1 MNPKIS
7 KIETELE
14 KTKKKI
20 SGLQDHVQELEQQ
33 KTELENTD
41 IVGLVRD
48 AGMTP
53 QELAALIQ
61 AFHENIGKPLSRPA
75 PEDTK
80 NED

>member
-7 KIETELE
+7 KIETELK

-20 SGLQDHVQELEQQ
+20 SALQDHARELQQQ

-48 AGMTP
+48 AGMNP
-53 QELAALIQ
+53 QELTALIQ
-61 AFHENIGKPLSRPA
+61 AFHENIRKPLSMPA
-75 PEDTK
+75 QEENK

>member
-14 KTKKKI
+14 KARKKI
-20 SGLQDHVQELEQQ
+20 SELQDHVRELEQQ

-48 AGMTP
+48 AGMRP

-61 AFHENIGKPLSRPA
+61 AYYEKAGSSVQ
-75 PEDTK
+75 EDTK

>member
-1 MNPKIS
+1 MNPKIR

-14 KTKKKI
+14 KARKKI
-20 SGLQDHVQELEQQ
+20 SELQDHVRELEQQ

-48 AGMTP
+48 AGMQP

-61 AFHENIGKPLSRPA
+61 AYYEKAGSSVQ
-75 PEDTK
+75 EDTK

>member
-20 SGLQDHVQELEQQ
+20 SELQGHVRELEQQ

-41 IVGLVRD
+41 IVGLVRN
-48 AGMTP
+48 AGMTS
-53 QELAALIQ
+53 QELAALMQ
-61 AFHENIGKPLSRPA
+61 SFRENIGAPLSAPA
-75 PEDTK
+75 QEGTK

>member
-14 KTKKKI
+14 KTKKRI
-20 SGLQDHVQELEQQ
+20 SELQDHVRELEQQ

-41 IVGLVRD
+41 IVGLVRS
-48 AGMTP
+48 AGMTS

-61 AFHENIGKPLSRPA
+61 ALHENIGAPLSA
-75 PEDTK
+75 LAKDGTK

>member
-1 MNPKIS
+1 MNSKIS

-20 SGLQDHVQELEQQ
+20 SELQNHVRELEQQ

-41 IVGLVRD
+41 IVGLVRS
-48 AGMTP
+48 AGMTS

-61 AFHENIGKPLSRPA
+61 ALHENIGAPLSA
-75 PEDTK
+75 PVQEDTK
-80 NED
+80 NEG

>member
-1 MNPKIS
+1 MNPKII

-14 KTKKKI
+14 KTKKRI
-20 SGLQDHVQELEQQ
+20 SELQDHARELEQQ

-48 AGMTP
+48 AGMNP
-53 QELAALIQ
+53 QELSALIR
-61 AFHENIGKPLSRPA
+61 AFHENIRKPLFRSA
-75 PEDTK
+75 QEDTK

>member
-14 KTKKKI
+14 KARKKI
-20 SGLQDHVQELEQQ
+20 SELQDHVRELEQQ

-48 AGMTP
+48 AGMQP

-61 AFHENIGKPLSRPA
+61 AYYEKAGSSVQ
-75 PEDTK
+75 EDTK

>member
-1 MNPKIS
+1 MNSKIS

-20 SGLQDHVQELEQQ
+20 SELQDHVRELEQQ

-48 AGMTP
+48 AGMTS
-53 QELAALIQ
+53 QELAALMQ
-61 AFHENIGKPLSRPA
+61 SFRKNIGAPLSGPA
-75 PEDTK
+75 QEDTK

>member
-1 MNPKIS
+1 MNPKII

-14 KTKKKI
+14 KTKEKI
-20 SGLQDHVQELEQQ
+20 SELQDHARELEQQ
-33 KTELENTD
+33 KIELENTG

-48 AGMTP
+48 AGMNP

-61 AFHENIGKPLSRPA
+61 AFHENIRKPLSRPA
-75 PEDTK
+75 QEDAK